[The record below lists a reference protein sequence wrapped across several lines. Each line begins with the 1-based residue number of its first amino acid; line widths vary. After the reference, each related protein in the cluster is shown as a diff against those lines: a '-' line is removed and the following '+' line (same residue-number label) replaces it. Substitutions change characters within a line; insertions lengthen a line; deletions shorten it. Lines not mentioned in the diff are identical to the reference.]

1 MKFFKFS
8 NFHSI
13 FKRNFWFCKN
23 PFVKKTLTFKL
34 REKKIAKIYRSF
46 DGRVEKKFWK
56 ILENSW
62 KFSYSVIIQLAQNF
76 FNIQLFSYYSVS
88 AKFCLFLEF
97 FGKLTFLIFKKTKN
111 QRFWRKKNLSFGFR
125 EEKPVKRCG
134 KIREVRKNIFGI
146 FWKINLIFWQ
156 LPITTTIISKFN
168 NYEL

>member
-1 MKFFKFS
+1 MSKKHLHS
-8 NFHSI
+8 NWE
-13 FKRNFWFCKN
+13 RQKN
-23 PFVKKTLTFKL
+23 CQ
-34 REKKIAKIYRSF
+34 IYRSF

-88 AKFCLFLEF
+88 AKFWLFLEF
-97 FGKLTFLIFKKTKN
+97 FGKLTFLIFKKLKTKD
-111 QRFWRKKNLSFGFR
+111 F
-125 EEKPVKRCG
+125 EEKKFIVWFSGRKASEEMW